1 MTDKPISESANVIRR
16 LWEKHGMQKKTRL
29 LGFCLSLL
37 PIPVIQQSGQ
47 ILDRYLS
54 DKKSSEELEQIWLK
68 LEEINAA
75 VASAETLEAAIA
87 EIGITARENAQ
98 FREECERMSSI
109 LGAENS
115 EFVVETDDRSYQEL
129 INTVIKTGQL
139 SVSATNTS
147 VNVIED
153 STIYSPKTRL
163 HASGG
168 SKNFVN
174 RSQFVDGLNSIGM
187 QGISTQGN
195 IEVTGSSIGFSDRG
209 SLIFGGDP
217 NLLSGKCPEC
227 DVKLTI
233 DKRKLAGAKTVQC
246 FACKSVFPFKI
257 S

>member
-1 MTDKPISESANVIRR
+1 
-16 LWEKHGMQKKTRL
+16 MQKKTRL
-29 LGFCLSLL
+29 LGFCLTLL

-87 EIGITARENAQ
+87 EIGITAQENAQ
-98 FREECERMSSI
+98 FRKECERMSSI
-109 LGAENS
+109 LGAQNS

-129 INTVIKTGQL
+129 ISTVVKTGQL
-139 SVSATNTS
+139 SVSATNAS

-153 STIYSPKTRL
+153 STIYSPRTRL

-174 RSQFVDGLNSIGM
+174 RSQFVDGSESVRM
-187 QGISTQGN
+187 EGISTQGN
-195 IEVTGSSIGFSDRG
+195 IDVQGASVGFGAGG
-209 SLIFGGDP
+209 SLTFGGDP
-217 NLLSGKCPEC
+217 NRVTGNCPKC
-227 DVKLTI
+227 DVKIAVDIRT
-233 DKRKLAGAKTVQC
+233 LAGAQSVQC
-246 FACKSVFPFKI
+246 FACKGVFPFRVP
-257 S
+257 